1 MPRSD
6 AEDLTVF
13 ESYRALLVALA
24 YRMLGDL
31 GRAEDMVQ
39 EAWLRWQG
47 RREDADSPRAYLVT
61 VVTRLC
67 LNELDSAKVRH
78 EESRSD
84 RLPEPIDLDEGG
96 IGRLESLDQ
105 VSMAFLVVL
114 QRLTPAE
121 RAVLLLHDVFDFAHD
136 EIATLVGKSE
146 AACRKLLE
154 RARQNVATEKRLFS
168 TSQDAHRRLLGA
180 FVQATYAGDVGA
192 LVAMLADDAV
202 LVTDGGREGRS
213 VGGIRNLRAPLHG
226 AARIAAFVVA
236 ATRRVSGD
244 LEVEE
249 HELNGQPAMVLYR
262 EGAPF
267 AAILLGVADGRIHR
281 VFFHADVARLRYL
294 GPRH

>member
-6 AEDLTVF
+6 AEDLTVS

-154 RARQNVATEKRLFS
+154 RARQNVATEKRLFA

>member
-24 YRMLGDL
+24 YRMLGDR

>member
-154 RARQNVATEKRLFS
+154 RARQNVATEKRLFA

>member
-1 MPRSD
+1 MARSD
-6 AEDLTVF
+6 AEDLAVF

-67 LNELDSAKVRH
+67 LNELDSAKARH

-154 RARQNVATEKRLFS
+154 RGRQNVATEKRLFS

-226 AARIAAFVVA
+226 AARIATFVVA